1 LTRKAPSDTSSI
13 KAYPQ
18 SLEDPVS
25 EVEACDDGWSEEEN
39 RDHSCCHWG
48 QGYDRES
55 HPRTRANTHAAGL
68 HVSNIR
74 RYEAGTNQP
83 NIDALRNLALALG
96 TSTDKLLFEPNERGP
111 QNDLLLAFEAASTR
125 LDQEGQNH
133 LKATLEGLLRA
144 ETRRW
149 AS

>member
-1 LTRKAPSDTSSI
+1 M
-13 KAYPQ
+13 
-18 SLEDPVS
+18 SLESPEKDTRMVGTITTSPLNP
-25 EVEACDDGWSEEEN
+25 EVFANRLTEARKHAGLTQHALAD
-39 RDHSCCHWG
+39 
-48 QGYDRES
+48 
-55 HPRTRANTHAAGL
+55 AAGL

-96 TSTDKLLFEPNERGP
+96 TSADKLLFTENERGP
-111 QNDLLLAFEAASTR
+111 DNDLLLAFEAASTR
-125 LDQEGQNH
+125 LDQEGRDH
-133 LKATLEGLLRA
+133 LKATLEGLLLRA